1 MNEKDNIIIKNIN
14 RFCKEIISFVE
25 NFEYDDFDLDLK
37 TNKACILNL
46 EQIGENAK
54 KLSIDFKEKHK
65 NIPWQAMA
73 DFRNIVAHNYF
84 GLNLDDV
91 WDIVMKDI
99 PELLEFTESILK
111 MSN

>member
-1 MNEKDNIIIKNIN
+1 MNEKDSNIIKNIN
-14 RFCKEIISFVE
+14 KLCKEIISFVE
-25 NFEYDDFDLDLK
+25 NFEFDDFDSDLK

-54 KLSIDFKEKHK
+54 KLSPDFKQTHN

-84 GLNLDDV
+84 GLDLDDV

-99 PELLEFTESILK
+99 PELHEFIENILK
-111 MSN
+111 IRI